1 MHLWQMRLLSVGLAT
16 LHPQGQL
23 NRQPQCSSEPQAS
36 CTYEQKV
43 SNAAW
48 IPRWFECSFR
58 WEHFDAAKFCHL
70 DIKWVMQ
77 QICCSATV
85 NFLFS
90 FFFVAFK
97 RPLSISIYISECTC
111 ISMNQHQNK
120 TKKKSVAK
128 QCHPHVIFKL
138 IKHLVDWHCGKLKWE
153 ICSFSLFR
161 CFLSVLECGETGVLQ
176 VVL

>member
-85 NFLFS
+85 NFLF
-90 FFFVAFK
+90 FFFC
-97 RPLSISIYISECTC
+97 SIQKTFIYIHLYLRMYMYLNESA
-111 ISMNQHQNK
+111 SKQNQ
-120 TKKKSVAK
+120 KK
-128 QCHPHVIFKL
+128 I
-138 IKHLVDWHCGKLKWE
+138 CGKTMPPTCYFQINQALSWLTLWE
-153 ICSFSLFR
+153 A
-161 CFLSVLECGETGVLQ
+161 
-176 VVL
+176 

>member
-1 MHLWQMRLLSVGLAT
+1 MHLWQMLLLSVGLAT

-23 NRQPQCSSEPQAS
+23 NRQPQCSSESQAS

-85 NFLFS
+85 NFLFFL
-90 FFFVAFK
+90 FFCRIQKTF
-97 RPLSISIYISECTC
+97 IYIHLYLRMYMYLNELAS
-111 ISMNQHQNK
+111 K
-120 TKKKSVAK
+120 TKQNQK
-128 QCHPHVIFKL
+128 QI
-138 IKHLVDWHCGKLKWE
+138 CGKTMPPTCYFQINQALSWLTLWE
-153 ICSFSLFR
+153 A
-161 CFLSVLECGETGVLQ
+161 
-176 VVL
+176 

>member
-1 MHLWQMRLLSVGLAT
+1 MHLWQMLLLSVGLAT

-23 NRQPQCSSEPQAS
+23 NRQPQCSSESQAS

-85 NFLFS
+85 NFLFFL
-90 FFFVAFK
+90 FFCRIQKTF
-97 RPLSISIYISECTC
+97 IYIHLYLRMYMYLNESA
-111 ISMNQHQNK
+111 SK
-120 TKKKSVAK
+120 TKQK
-128 QCHPHVIFKL
+128 QKQI
-138 IKHLVDWHCGKLKWE
+138 CGKTMPPTCYFQINQALSWLTLWE
-153 ICSFSLFR
+153 A
-161 CFLSVLECGETGVLQ
+161 
-176 VVL
+176 

>member
-1 MHLWQMRLLSVGLAT
+1 MHLWQMLLLSVGLAT

-23 NRQPQCSSEPQAS
+23 NRQSQCSSEPQAS
-36 CTYEQKV
+36 CSYEQKV

-85 NFLFS
+85 NFLF
-90 FFFVAFK
+90 FFFCRIQKTF
-97 RPLSISIYISECTC
+97 IYIHLYLRMYMYLNESA
-111 ISMNQHQNK
+111 SK
-120 TKKKSVAK
+120 TKQNQKK
-128 QCHPHVIFKL
+128 I
-138 IKHLVDWHCGKLKWE
+138 CGKTMPPTCYFQINQALSWLTLWE
-153 ICSFSLFR
+153 A
-161 CFLSVLECGETGVLQ
+161 
-176 VVL
+176 

>member
-1 MHLWQMRLLSVGLAT
+1 MHLWQMLLLSVGLAT

-23 NRQPQCSSEPQAS
+23 NRQPQCSSESQAS

-85 NFLFS
+85 NFLF
-90 FFFVAFK
+90 FFLFFCRIQK
-97 RPLSISIYISECTC
+97 TFIYIHLYLRMYMYLNESA
-111 ISMNQHQNK
+111 SK
-120 TKKKSVAK
+120 TKQNQK
-128 QCHPHVIFKL
+128 QI
-138 IKHLVDWHCGKLKWE
+138 CGKTMPPTCYFQINQALSWLTLWE
-153 ICSFSLFR
+153 A
-161 CFLSVLECGETGVLQ
+161 
-176 VVL
+176 

>member
-1 MHLWQMRLLSVGLAT
+1 MHLWQMLLLSVGLAT

-85 NFLFS
+85 NFV
-90 FFFVAFK
+90 FFVFFLCRIQK
-97 RPLSISIYISECTC
+97 TFIYIY
-111 ISMNQHQNK
+111 IYIHLYLRMYMYLKFAPMNQHQKQNK
-120 TKKKSVAK
+120 TKKK
-128 QCHPHVIFKL
+128 I
-138 IKHLVDWHCGKLKWE
+138 CGKTMPPTCYFQINQALSWLTLWE
-153 ICSFSLFR
+153 A
-161 CFLSVLECGETGVLQ
+161 
-176 VVL
+176 

>member
-1 MHLWQMRLLSVGLAT
+1 MHLWQMLLLSVGLAT

-85 NFLFS
+85 NFLF
-90 FFFVAFK
+90 FFFC
-97 RPLSISIYISECTC
+97 SIQKTFIYIHLYLRMYMYLNESA
-111 ISMNQHQNK
+111 SKQNQ
-120 TKKKSVAK
+120 KK
-128 QCHPHVIFKL
+128 I
-138 IKHLVDWHCGKLKWE
+138 CGKTMPPTCYFQINQALSWLTLWE
-153 ICSFSLFR
+153 A
-161 CFLSVLECGETGVLQ
+161 
-176 VVL
+176 

>member
-1 MHLWQMRLLSVGLAT
+1 MHLWQMLLLSVGLAT

-85 NFLFS
+85 NFLF

-120 TKKKSVAK
+120 TKKK
-128 QCHPHVIFKL
+128 I
-138 IKHLVDWHCGKLKWE
+138 CGKTMPPTCYFQINQALSWLTLWE
-153 ICSFSLFR
+153 A
-161 CFLSVLECGETGVLQ
+161 
-176 VVL
+176 

>member
-1 MHLWQMRLLSVGLAT
+1 MHLWQMLLLSVGLAT

-23 NRQPQCSSEPQAS
+23 NRQPQCSSESQAS

-85 NFLFS
+85 NFLFFL
-90 FFFVAFK
+90 FFCRIQKTF
-97 RPLSISIYISECTC
+97 IYIHLYLRMYMYLNESA
-111 ISMNQHQNK
+111 SK
-120 TKKKSVAK
+120 TKQNQK
-128 QCHPHVIFKL
+128 QI
-138 IKHLVDWHCGKLKWE
+138 CGKTMPPTCYFQINQALSWLTLWE
-153 ICSFSLFR
+153 A
-161 CFLSVLECGETGVLQ
+161 
-176 VVL
+176 

>member
-1 MHLWQMRLLSVGLAT
+1 MHLWQMLLLSVGLAT

-85 NFLFS
+85 NFLF
-90 FFFVAFK
+90 FFFFC
-97 RPLSISIYISECTC
+97 SIQKTFIYIHLYLRMYMYLNESA
-111 ISMNQHQNK
+111 SKQNQ
-120 TKKKSVAK
+120 KK
-128 QCHPHVIFKL
+128 I
-138 IKHLVDWHCGKLKWE
+138 CGKTMPPTCYFQINQALSWLTLWE
-153 ICSFSLFR
+153 A
-161 CFLSVLECGETGVLQ
+161 
-176 VVL
+176 